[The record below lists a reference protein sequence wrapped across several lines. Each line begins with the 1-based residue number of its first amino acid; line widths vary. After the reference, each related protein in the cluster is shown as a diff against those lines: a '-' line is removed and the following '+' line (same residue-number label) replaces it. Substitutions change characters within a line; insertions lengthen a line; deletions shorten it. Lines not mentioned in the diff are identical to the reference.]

1 MLQPIK
7 EVKMNKLY
15 PVFEAAIMLHISEST
30 LYRWIHQRKIEHIK
44 IGSRVLF
51 TDEMLNNYIT
61 KSTVKVEQT

>member
-1 MLQPIK
+1 
-7 EVKMNKLY
+7 MNKLY

-51 TDEMLNNYIT
+51 TDEMLNNYIKENT
-61 KSTVKVEQT
+61 ITSE

>member
-1 MLQPIK
+1 MIK
-7 EVKMNKLY
+7 GVTMNKLY